1 MPLAYERDGRR
12 SQRWRLTLAGRA
24 TVYVLALVAAM
35 AVVCGM
41 TVLGAFR
48 ADTAQ
53 NAKKHAF
60 MLSGV
65 VERVMA
71 QRIEDGDLDG
81 LDRAVR
87 QMSMPSFIDH
97 ASIYDGEGRRLAA
110 AGAAA
115 TPMQGRALR
124 AGRESEQG
132 GSVVTDDMVWT
143 AAPLRST
150 DGAVAGWLSL
160 GVSRSQMMQENLP
173 ALAPFFLF
181 FIAFTGIAA
190 GLTVIAVRR
199 RAQPLHDLARFAER
213 ISKEGLGQRIE
224 LKTGDEFEQLATSFN
239 GMIGKLEASM
249 QRIQRLAYVDPAT
262 QLPNAERF
270 ALDTDAFLKRP
281 RKAGECAAVIVF
293 DLDRLRKM
301 QETLGIDALQE
312 LLLQISE
319 RLRVVTRNVDRLV
332 RVQSAADRPAALA
345 RLRGHEFALL
355 APSFASEAE
364 AARFAQTLV
373 SFVNQPFDWR
383 DVKLSLECAA
393 GVAVAFRDGADAD
406 TLVRHARLALSSARG
421 QAGHVKFYAKSM
433 ANDAQAKLTMEK
445 NLRLALDRGEIR
457 AYFMPKVNLASG
469 KIEGAEA
476 LARWVRPGE
485 AAVAPAA
492 FIPLAEETGLIGALA
507 DAVMREACWK
517 AAGWAREGLPIQVAV
532 NVSPMQFRDERFPDH
547 VLRILDEAGLPAF
560 CLELEITESIAVE
573 DPERVLRMIEPLRQR
588 GVRFAIDDFGC
599 GHSSLATL
607 TRLPFD
613 VLKIDKEFV
622 AGLEKD
628 RAAPAIIETIL
639 AMAATLDMQV
649 VAEGIEREKDA
660 EFLRR
665 RGCRHGQ
672 GFLYG
677 AAMPAADFA
686 EQVRAQRSSVLGED
700 QETDAA

>member
-1 MPLAYERDGRR
+1 MASAQIGIGQSKRR
-12 SQRWRLTLAGRA
+12 ALGLTGRA
-24 TVYVLALVAAM
+24 TLYVFALVAAM
-35 AVVCGM
+35 AIVCSA

-53 NAKKHAF
+53 NAKKLAF
-60 MLSGV
+60 MMSGV
-65 VERVMA
+65 VERVVA
-71 QRIEDGDLDG
+71 QRIEDGDIAG
-81 LDRAVR
+81 LTRGVE
-87 QMSMPSFIDH
+87 QMAAPSFVDH
-97 ASIYDGEGRRLAA
+97 ASIYDAEGRRLAVS
-110 AGAAA
+110 GERGS
-115 TPMQGRALR
+115 PMQGRALR
-124 AGRESEQG
+124 VGRESG
-132 GSVVTDDMVWT
+132 DAGSVVTNDMVWT
-143 AAPLRST
+143 AAPLRGA
-150 DGAVAGWLSL
+150 DGAVKGWISL
-160 GVSRSQMMQENLP
+160 GISREQMMQENLP

-181 FIAFTGIAA
+181 FLAFTVVA
-190 GLTVIAVRR
+190 GPLTVMAVRSR
-199 RAQPLHDLARFAER
+199 VRPLHELTRFAER
-213 ISKEGLGQRIE
+213 ISKEGLGQRLE

-239 GMIGKLEASM
+239 SMIGKLEASM

-270 ALDTDAFLKRP
+270 VLDTDIFLKRP
-281 RKAGECAAVIVF
+281 RQANECAAVIVF

-301 QETLGIDALQE
+301 QETLGHEALQD
-312 LLLQISE
+312 LISVVAE

-332 RVQSAADRPAALA
+332 RVQSAAERPTTLA

-355 APSFASEAE
+355 APSFANEAE

-383 DVKLSLECAA
+383 DVKLTLECAA
-393 GVAVAFRDGADAD
+393 GVAVAFRDGVDAD
-406 TLVRHARLALSSARG
+406 TLVRHARLA
-421 QAGHVKFYAKSM
+421 AGHARSQPGQVKFYAKSM

-445 NLRLALDRGEIR
+445 DLRVALERGEIR
-457 AYFMPKVNLASG
+457 AFFMPKVNLATG

-476 LARWVRPGE
+476 LARWVRPGQ
-485 AAVAPAA
+485 APVSPVT
-492 FIPLAEETGLIGALA
+492 FIPLAEETGLIGHLA

-573 DPERVLRMIEPLRQR
+573 DPERVLQMIEPLRQR
-588 GVRFAIDDFGC
+588 GVRLAIDDFGC

-622 AGLEKD
+622 VGLEKD

-672 GFLYG
+672 GYLYG
-677 AAMPAADFA
+677 AAMSGAEFA
-686 EQVRAQRSSVLGED
+686 EKLRAQRPSVL
-700 QETDAA
+700 DADREIGAA